1 LKLQN
6 LKIDILEISNLTS
19 LDLKYD
25 FNKKLFIK
33 NTDLDN
39 LLNEEDIDI
48 ILKFM
53 KTHYKIII
61 KIMSYFNNI
70 IEIILLIVKHIRH
83 KNYSY

>member
-1 LKLQN
+1 MKLQN